1 MAFEHAKVELIQC
14 HRMYYDFVKSNQD
27 TMCTV
32 IDQAKYLDEIQEYW
46 TDIDE
51 SILIN
56 GDNISTNLALVSE
69 DRLDQLKALAN
80 NRKAKDDIVVVAKL
94 QNQA

>member
-1 MAFEHAKVELIQC
+1 
-14 HRMYYDFVKSNQD
+14 MYYDFVKSNQD

-80 NRKAKDDIVVVAKL
+80 NRKASGDVLKEAHLWWEQRAKER
-94 QNQA
+94 QA